1 MNIRA
6 ATAGDLPG
14 IVLLLQAEG
23 LPTEDLDENALR
35 LFLVVEE
42 HGAVKAAVGLE
53 RYADTALLRSLV
65 VASELRGRGHGNALA
80 SAAEQL
86 ARDLGIA
93 SLYLLTTSADAFF
106 RQRGYRSIHRD
117 ESPLA
122 IKRTTQFSSLCPS
135 TAIVMVKP

>member
-1 MNIRA
+1 MSIRP
-6 ATAGDLPG
+6 ATAGDLPE
-14 IVLLLQAEG
+14 IVRLLEAEG
-23 LPTEDLDENALR
+23 LPTDDLDQNSLG
-35 LFLVVEE
+35 LFLVVDE
-42 HGAVKAAVGLE
+42 HGSLKGAVGLE
-53 RYADTALLRSLV
+53 RCSDTALLRSLV
-65 VASELRGRGHGNALA
+65 VASELRGLGHGNALA

-122 IKRTTQFSSLCPS
+122 VKRTTQFSLLCPS

>member
-42 HGAVKAAVGLE
+42 HGAVKAVVGLE

-65 VASELRGRGHGNALA
+65 VASELRGLGHGNALA

-106 RQRGYRSIHRD
+106 RRRGYRAIHRD
-117 ESPLA
+117 ESPAA
-122 IKRTTQFSSLCPS
+122 IKQTTQFSSLCPS
-135 TAIVMVKP
+135 TAVVMVKP